1 MPGGITVEAV
11 EVGEVVEVVEV
22 EEVVVVMAEEG
33 REVEVEGMGKAGLW
47 VRVEGKD
54 EDP

>member
-11 EVGEVVEVVEV
+11 EVVEV
-22 EEVVVVMAEEG
+22 EEVVVVVAEEG
-33 REVEVEGMGKAGLW
+33 TEVEVEGMVKAGLW
-47 VRVEGKD
+47 VRVEGED